1 MDLIYQIAL
10 YTHIISGGVA
20 LLSGTVAMATKKGSK
35 NHKLAGKFFY
45 YSMWFV
51 IILALYISIIK
62 DLSFL
67 LHVGI
72 FAFFQNYNGFRAIKN
87 KTLKP
92 HVFDWFILI
101 IAGINAAFMIYSMNP
116 VLIAFGCI
124 SVLLFY
130 LQIKTYMSVLKGKE
144 ISKLLWLN
152 QHIGMMIGSYIATIT
167 AFLVVNAGVLFS
179 SSSMTMTTQLI
190 VWLSP
195 TIILVPLLIYW
206 QNKYTKNK
214 DK

>member
-1 MDLIYQIAL
+1 MDIIYQLAL

-20 LLSGTVAMATKKGSK
+20 LVSGTVAMGTKKGNK

-45 YSMWFV
+45 YSMWLV
-51 IILALYISIIK
+51 ITLALYISIIK
-62 DLSFL
+62 GLSFL
-67 LHVGI
+67 LHVAI

-101 IAGINAAFMIYSMNP
+101 VAGINAAFMLYSEQP

-124 SVLLFY
+124 SVLLCFS
-130 LQIKTYMSVLKGKE
+130 QIKTYISVLKGKE
-144 ISKLLWLN
+144 LSKLLWLN
-152 QHIGMMIGSYIATIT
+152 QHIGMMIGSYIAAFT
-167 AFLVVNAGVLFS
+167 AFIVVNTAMLFPS
-179 SSSMTMTTQLI
+179 QSMTI
-190 VWLSP
+190 HIIAWLSP

-206 QNKYTKNK
+206 QNKYAKGV
-214 DK
+214 

>member
-1 MDLIYQIAL
+1 MDIFYQIAL

-20 LLSGTVAMATKKGSK
+20 LFSGTIAMATKKGSK

-67 LHVGI
+67 LHIGI

-92 HVFDWFILI
+92 HVFDWIILI
-101 IAGINAAFMIYSMNP
+101 IAGINAAFMIYSMSP

-130 LQIKTYMSVLKGKE
+130 SQIKTYISVLKGKE

-167 AFLVVNAGVLFS
+167 AFLVVNMGALPGGAH
-179 SSSMTMTTQLI
+179 SMTLNI
-190 VWLSP
+190 IGWLSP
-195 TIILVPLLIYW
+195 TIILVPLMIYW
-206 QNKYTKNK
+206 QNKYAKEK
-214 DK
+214 

>member
-1 MDLIYQIAL
+1 MDVIYQLAL

-20 LLSGTVAMATKKGSK
+20 LVSGTVAMATKKGSK

-45 YSMWFV
+45 YSMWLV

-62 DLSFL
+62 GLSFL
-67 LHVGI
+67 LHVAI

-101 IAGINAAFMIYSMNP
+101 VAGINAAFMLYSEQP

-124 SVLLFY
+124 SVLLFFS
-130 LQIKTYMSVLKGKE
+130 QIKTYISVLKGKE
-144 ISKLLWLN
+144 LSKLLWLN

-167 AFLVVNAGVLFS
+167 AFLVVNAGVLFT
-179 SSSMTMTTQLI
+179 SSSMTTHIIL
-190 VWLSP
+190 WLSP
-195 TIILVPLLIYW
+195 TIILVPLIIYW
-206 QNKYTKNK
+206 QNKYAKGR
-214 DK
+214 

>member
-1 MDLIYQIAL
+1 MDVIYQLAL

-20 LLSGTVAMATKKGSK
+20 LVSGTVAMATKKGSK

-45 YSMWFV
+45 YSMWLV

-62 DLSFL
+62 GQSFL
-67 LHVGI
+67 LHVAI

-101 IAGINAAFMIYSMNP
+101 VAGINAAFMLYSEQP

-124 SVLLFY
+124 SVLLFFS
-130 LQIKTYMSVLKGKE
+130 QIKTYISVLKGKE
-144 ISKLLWLN
+144 LSKLLWLN

-167 AFLVVNAGVLFS
+167 AFLVVNAGVLFT
-179 SSSMTMTTQLI
+179 SSSMTTHIIL
-190 VWLSP
+190 WLSP
-195 TIILVPLLIYW
+195 TIILVPLIIYW
-206 QNKYTKNK
+206 QNKYAKGR
-214 DK
+214 

>member
-1 MDLIYQIAL
+1 MDIIYQLAL

-20 LLSGTVAMATKKGSK
+20 LVSGTVAMGTKKGNK

-45 YSMWFV
+45 YSMWLV
-51 IILALYISIIK
+51 ITLALYISIIK
-62 DLSFL
+62 GLSFL
-67 LHVGI
+67 LHVAI

-101 IAGINAAFMIYSMNP
+101 VAGINAAFMLYSEQP

-124 SVLLFY
+124 SVLLFFS
-130 LQIKTYMSVLKGKE
+130 QIKTYISVLKGKE
-144 ISKLLWLN
+144 LSKLLWLN
-152 QHIGMMIGSYIATIT
+152 QHIGMMIGSYIAAFT
-167 AFLVVNAGVLFS
+167 AFIVVNTAMLFPS
-179 SSSMTMTTQLI
+179 QSMTI
-190 VWLSP
+190 HIIAWLSP

-206 QNKYTKNK
+206 QNKYAKGV
-214 DK
+214 

>member
-1 MDLIYQIAL
+1 MDIIYQLAL

-20 LLSGTVAMATKKGSK
+20 LVSGTVAMGTKKGNK

-45 YSMWFV
+45 YSMWLV

-62 DLSFL
+62 GLSFL
-67 LHVGI
+67 LHVAI

-101 IAGINAAFMIYSMNP
+101 VAGINAAFMLYSEQP

-124 SVLLFY
+124 SVLLFFS
-130 LQIKTYMSVLKGKE
+130 QIKTYISVLKGKE
-144 ISKLLWLN
+144 LSKLLWLN
-152 QHIGMMIGSYIATIT
+152 QHIGMMIGSYIAAFT
-167 AFLVVNAGVLFS
+167 AFIVVNTAMLFPS
-179 SSSMTMTTQLI
+179 QSMTI
-190 VWLSP
+190 HIIAWLSP

-206 QNKYTKNK
+206 QNKYAKGV
-214 DK
+214 